1 MRAMNSRLQ
10 EIRERQKLRRQL
22 LAQQVRPG
30 AAGALR
36 GGGLGRPAGWGG
48 QAPGWPRRD
57 FVFAALQLGAENA
70 DSIGAVL
77 NSKDEQR
84 EIAET
89 RETCR
94 SVLEGAGCA
103 KLGAR

>member
-1 MRAMNSRLQ
+1 M
-10 EIRERQKLRRQL
+10 
-22 LAQQVRPG
+22 
-30 AAGALR
+30 
-36 GGGLGRPAGWGG
+36 
-48 QAPGWPRRD
+48 PRD
-57 FVFAALQLGAENA
+57 PISGFCPPQLGAESA

-94 SVLEGAGCA
+94 WVLVGLLALSRCRPVGPMRG
-103 KLGAR
+103 LLF